1 MNTQRLVIG
10 FFIIL
15 IAFWITS
22 CKKNIFKPRVVK
34 DDNSLLSALGN
45 RKTVDGVFL
54 WFKNAYEFRDTTL
67 YGKLLHPNFRF
78 TYYDFANNTQISWDR
93 GEEMR
98 IQHRLFQNVKNISL
112 TWNNYLQVDTT
123 ATQAE
128 IIRSFNLLL
137 EIDAYTSYRGT
148 GRVIFTLTRN
158 QPEEEWMLVNW
169 FDDSDF

>member
-1 MNTQRLVIG
+1 MRYRFVWYSLMVIVLTG
-10 FFIIL
+10 L
-15 IAFWITS
+15 LS
-22 CKKNIFKPRVVK
+22 CKKNIFKPKVIK

-45 RKTVDGVFL
+45 RKSVDGVFL
-54 WFKNAYEFRDTTL
+54 WFKNAYEFRDSTL

-123 ATQAE
+123 ATNGE
-128 IIRSFNLLL
+128 VIRSFNLLL

-158 QPEEEWMLVNW
+158 QPEEEWMLLRW

>member
-1 MNTQRLVIG
+1 MRKHASVSVLIVIVFTGLV
-10 FFIIL
+10 
-15 IAFWITS
+15 S
-22 CKKNIFKPRVVK
+22 CKKNIFKPRMVK
-34 DDNSLLSALGN
+34 DNNSILSTLGN
-45 RKTVDGVFL
+45 RRTVDGVFL
-54 WFKNAYEFRDTTL
+54 WFKNAYEFRDSTL

-112 TWNNYLQVDTT
+112 TWNNYLQTDTT
-123 ATQAE
+123 ATSAE
-128 IIRSFNLLL
+128 VIRSFNLLL

-158 QPEEEWMLVNW
+158 QADEEWMLLRW

>member
-1 MNTQRLVIG
+1 MRKTFAVYVLGIIVCIG
-10 FFIIL
+10 L
-15 IAFWITS
+15 TS
-22 CKKNIFKPRVVK
+22 CKKNIFKPRMVK
-34 DDNSLLSALGN
+34 DDNSLLTSLGN

-54 WFKNAYEFRDTTL
+54 WFKNAYEFRDSTL

-78 TYYDFANNTQISWDR
+78 TYYDFANNAQVSWDR

-98 IQHRLFQNVKNISL
+98 IQYRLFQNVKNISL
-112 TWNNYLQVDTT
+112 TWNNYLQTDTT
-123 ATQAE
+123 ATSAE
-128 IIRSFNLLL
+128 VIRSFNLLL

-158 QPEEEWMLVNW
+158 QPDEEWMLLRW